1 MIILKS
7 HKNKATG
14 LKLSFWED
22 VSLLIREASSV
33 PKDWLKE
40 ADIYLAGEKD
50 NNKRRGG
57 VGKETE
63 THHRMVTP
71 RESLT

>member
-1 MIILKS
+1 ML
-7 HKNKATG
+7 NN
-14 LKLSFWED
+14 WED
-22 VSLLIREASSV
+22 VSLLFQEASSV

-57 VGKETE
+57 VGKEKKPITE
-63 THHRMVTP
+63 CLCP
-71 RESLT
+71 ESR